1 MTERNHLNVHGTIY
15 EVPRADVG
23 GFQRMRPIATHNKR
37 IRDFASWRGL
47 LVLTG
52 VRADAR
58 PGEHC
63 HKSADGTSAVWLG
76 EVDDLWR
83 MGAPVGVGGPWEDT
97 AVAAGEPSDPYLMA
111 GYRTKSLA
119 LSHRAAQPVVFTVEV
134 DFAANGEWSEYL
146 KLEVEPG
153 QTAHHRF
160 PAGYSAHW
168 VRLKADRAA
177 RASALF
183 TYQP

>member
-1 MTERNHLNVHGTIY
+1 
-15 EVPRADVG
+15 
-23 GFQRMRPIATHNKR
+23 MRPIATHNKR

-58 PGEHC
+58 PDEHC
-63 HKSADGTSAVWLG
+63 HKSADGKSAVWLG

-83 MGAPVGVGGPWEDT
+83 MGAPVGVGGPWKDT
-97 AVAAGEPSDPYLMA
+97 VVAADEPSDAYLMA

-119 LSHRAAQPVVFTVEV
+119 LSHRAAQSVVFTVEV

-146 KLEVEPG
+146 KLVVEPG
-153 QTAHHRF
+153 QTAYHRF

-168 VRLKADRAA
+168 VRLKANRAT

-183 TYQP
+183 TYDP